1 MNVLEESKHES
12 RKAQAV
18 AYQQLISPNR
28 QMVNSRP
35 HISLNQHQPPLR
47 PIDPHSVDPLRESPV
62 MQRFDPSI
70 SPDIRSSL
78 CYTENSEEQ
87 TEYPSVG
94 LSGGGEVATESP
106 TRYPALVLRSVPPE
120 MVNRAPMTAPP
131 SLPSLSKES
140 QMKKQFT
147 QPTQL
152 NQPTQLPPY
161 SQAVQS
167 VQSVQSV
174 QPVQPVQPV
183 RSMQPV
189 KPVQLVQ
196 PASSASP
203 VQPTLSTQPG
213 RSMPSVQ
220 QRTPALPVNQ
230 VIEEEEQEEEQENE
244 KCIIC

>member
-167 VQSVQSV
+167 VQSVQ
-174 QPVQPVQPV
+174 PVQPV

-213 RSMPSVQ
+213 RSMPSAQ

>member
-94 LSGGGEVATESP
+94 HSGGGEVAAESP
-106 TRYPALVLRSVPPE
+106 TRYPALVLRSVPPK

-167 VQSVQSV
+167 VQSVQ
-174 QPVQPVQPV
+174 PVQPV

-213 RSMPSVQ
+213 RSMPSAQ

>member
-167 VQSVQSV
+167 VQ
-174 QPVQPVQPV
+174 PVQPVQSV

-213 RSMPSVQ
+213 RSMPSAQ

>member
-106 TRYPALVLRSVPPE
+106 TRYPALGLRSVPPE

-167 VQSVQSV
+167 VQSVQ
-174 QPVQPVQPV
+174 PVQPV

-213 RSMPSVQ
+213 RSMPSAQ

>member
-94 LSGGGEVATESP
+94 LSGGGEVATERP

-167 VQSVQSV
+167 VQSVQ
-174 QPVQPVQPV
+174 PVQPV

-213 RSMPSVQ
+213 RSMPSAQ

>member
-1 MNVLEESKHES
+1 MNVLEESKHGS

-167 VQSVQSV
+167 VQSVQ
-174 QPVQPVQPV
+174 PVQPV

-213 RSMPSVQ
+213 RSMPSAQ

>member
-28 QMVNSRP
+28 QMMVNSRP

-174 QPVQPVQPV
+174 QPVQPV

-213 RSMPSVQ
+213 RSMPSAQ

-244 KCIIC
+244 KCVIC